1 MNKILFKSLSALLLT
16 LASTIAY
23 SQEREILHVWMNNGL
38 ETALMLSTH
47 PVVSFTMDKMVITTN
62 LQTIELPVNQV
73 SRFTYSFEEISA
85 IHDKDLKLYRDGD
98 LLFFPEGTTIDHV
111 SVYTTD
117 GRLLSVNLTNHGQR
131 TILDLTSLPKGVYIV
146 KAQNKTLKITRQ

>member
-16 LASTIAY
+16 LASTFAY
-23 SQEREILHVWMNNGL
+23 SQERETLHVWMNNGL

-85 IHDKDLKLYRDGD
+85 IHDK
-98 LLFFPEGTTIDHV
+98 EI
-111 SVYTTD
+111 
-117 GRLLSVNLTNHGQR
+117 
-131 TILDLTSLPKGVYIV
+131 
-146 KAQNKTLKITRQ
+146 